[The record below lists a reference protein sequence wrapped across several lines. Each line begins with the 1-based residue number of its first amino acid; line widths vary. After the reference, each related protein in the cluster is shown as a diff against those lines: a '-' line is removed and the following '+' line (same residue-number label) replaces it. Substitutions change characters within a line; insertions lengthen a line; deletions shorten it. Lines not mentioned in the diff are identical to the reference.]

1 MPLARQSVASRFI
14 PIPDVRERFE
24 TTVRAPAEL
33 VSDVARGFDLQSM
46 ALVRFI
52 FWARA
57 RLLRAR
63 NEPRPR
69 RGLVED
75 TLGMGW
81 VILADTPGRELVAGA
96 AARPWVPDVV
106 FTSIPPDRFLD
117 YAEPDRVKI
126 TWTLEAEPIDATH
139 TRLATET
146 RVVATDEGAR
156 KKFRRYWRRF
166 GAGIV
171 LIRLLL
177 LPAVRR
183 EAERAYRAA
192 R

>member
-1 MPLARQSVASRFI
+1 MSATISRFI
-14 PIPDVRERFE
+14 PAPDVRERFA
-24 TTVRAPAEL
+24 TTVRAPADL
-33 VSDVARGFDLQSM
+33 VSDVARRFDMQSIP
-46 ALVRFI
+46 LVRLI

-57 RLLRAR
+57 KLLRAG
-63 NEPRPR
+63 NPPRPR

-81 VILADTPGRELVAGA
+81 VVLADTPGRELVAGA
-96 AARPWVPDVV
+96 AAQPWVPDVS
-106 FTSIPPDRFLD
+106 FTSIPPDRFLA

-126 TWTLEAEPIDATH
+126 AWTLEVVPIDATH
-139 TRLATET
+139 SRLATET
-146 RVVATDEGAR
+146 RVLATDEAAR
-156 KKFRRYWRRF
+156 RKFRRYWRRF

-183 EAERAYRAA
+183 QAERAYRAA
-192 R
+192 RRG

>member
-1 MPLARQSVASRFI
+1 MSRTIDLFI
-14 PIPDVRERFE
+14 PTPDIRERFD
-24 TTVRAPAEL
+24 TTVRAPADL
-33 VSDVARGFDLQSM
+33 VSDIARRFDIQSIL
-46 ALVRFI
+46 LVRLI

-57 RLLRAR
+57 KLLRAR

-81 VILADTPGRELVAGA
+81 VLLADTPGRELVAGA
-96 AARPWVPDVV
+96 ATQPWVPDVA
-106 FTSIPPDRFLD
+106 FTSIPPDRFLA

-126 TWTLEAEPIDATH
+126 AWTLETEPIDATR

-146 RVVATDEGAR
+146 RVVATDQSAR
-156 KKFRRYWRRF
+156 AKFRGYWRRF

-183 EAERAYRAA
+183 QAERAYRAA

>member
-1 MPLARQSVASRFI
+1 MSATISRFI
-14 PIPDVRERFE
+14 PVPDVRERFE
-24 TTVRAPAEL
+24 TTVRAPADL
-33 VSDVARGFDLQSM
+33 VFEVARRFDMQSIP
-46 ALVRFI
+46 LVRLV

-57 RLLRAR
+57 TLLRAR

-75 TLGMGW
+75 TLSMGW
-81 VILADTPGRELVAGA
+81 VVLAESPGRELVAGA
-96 AARPWVPDVV
+96 AAQPWVPDVS
-106 FTSIPPDRFLD
+106 FTSIPPERFLGW
-117 YAEPDRVKI
+117 AEPDRVKI
-126 TWTLEAEPIDATH
+126 AWTLEAEPIDARR

-146 RVVATDEGAR
+146 RVVATDDGAR
-156 KKFRRYWRRF
+156 QRFRRYWRRF

-183 EAERAYRAA
+183 QAEWAWRAA
-192 R
+192 

>member
-1 MPLARQSVASRFI
+1 MASSVSRFI
-14 PIPDVRERFE
+14 PAPDVRERFE
-24 TTVRAPAEL
+24 ITVRAPAEL
-33 VSDVARGFDLQSM
+33 VSEVARRLDLQSIP
-46 ALVRFI
+46 LVRFI

-57 RLLRAR
+57 RLLGARA
-63 NEPRPR
+63 EPRPR

-75 TLGMGW
+75 TLAMGW
-81 VILADTPGRELVAGA
+81 VVLADTPGRELVAGA
-96 AARPWVPDVV
+96 ATQPWVPDPV
-106 FTSIPPDRFLD
+106 FTSIPPDRFLA

-126 TWTLEAEPIDATH
+126 AWTLETEPVGASR

-146 RVVATDEGAR
+146 RVAATDEGAR

-183 EAERAYRAA
+183 QAERAHRAA